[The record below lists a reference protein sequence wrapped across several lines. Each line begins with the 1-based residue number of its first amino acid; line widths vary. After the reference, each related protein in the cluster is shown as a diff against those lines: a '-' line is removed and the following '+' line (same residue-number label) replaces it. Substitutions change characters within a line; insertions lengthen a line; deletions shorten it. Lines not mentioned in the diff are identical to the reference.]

1 MNIEL
6 NIQNKKLELI
16 QWLSTIE
23 DSAIIEKI
31 MDLRKRENKDWW
43 NSISEN
49 EKNSVEQGLKD
60 AESGKLNSHSNAKK
74 LYEKWL

>member
-1 MNIEL
+1 MNVNL
-6 NIQNKKLELI
+6 NILNQKLELI

-23 DSAIIEKI
+23 DSSIIEKI
-31 MDLRKRENKDWW
+31 MDLRKKESKDWW

-49 EKNSVEQGLKD
+49 EKESIELGLKD
-60 AESGKLNSHSNAKK
+60 AESGKLNPHSKARE

>member
-16 QWLSTIE
+16 QWLSTLENVATIK
-23 DSAIIEKI
+23 KI
-31 MDLRKRENKDWW
+31 MDLRKEENKDWW
-43 NSISEN
+43 DSISTN
-49 EKNSVEQGLKD
+49 EKESIERGLQD
-60 AESGKLNSHSNAKK
+60 AEAGKINSHDTARK

>member
-1 MNIEL
+1 MNVNPNIL
-6 NIQNKKLELI
+6 NQKLELI

-23 DSAIIEKI
+23 DSSIIEKI
-31 MDLRKRENKDWW
+31 MDLRKKESKDWW

-49 EKNSVEQGLKD
+49 EKEFIELGLKD
-60 AESGKLNSHSNAKK
+60 AESGKLNPHSTARK

>member
-16 QWLSTIE
+16 QWLSTLE
-23 DSAIIEKI
+23 DSNIIEKI
-31 MDLRKRENKDWW
+31 MELRKRESKDWW

-49 EKNSVEQGLKD
+49 EKQAIEKGIED
-60 AESGKLNSHSNAKK
+60 ADAGKLNPHTNARK